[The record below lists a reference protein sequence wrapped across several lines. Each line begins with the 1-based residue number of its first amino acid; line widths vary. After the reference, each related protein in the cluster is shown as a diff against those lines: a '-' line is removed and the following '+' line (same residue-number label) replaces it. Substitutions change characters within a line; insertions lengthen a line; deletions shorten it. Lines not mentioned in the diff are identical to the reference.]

1 MKKRSALT
9 LAGAVVA
16 AFAAGVLALTVN
28 TGLLKSSEA
37 STGPGKL
44 ERKPIVRTIK
54 VHRQA
59 EPKGGPVQTV
69 VLPSSSQ
76 SSAGAGSY
84 EDDDAYEHEDE
95 HEDESHEFGEE
106 DDD

>member
-16 AFAAGVLALTVN
+16 AFAAGALALTVN
-28 TGLLKSSEA
+28 TGLLRSSEA

-44 ERKPIVRTIK
+44 DRKPIVRTVK
-54 VHRQA
+54 VHRRA
-59 EPKGGPVQTV
+59 EAKGGPVQTV
-69 VLPSSSQ
+69 VVPSSSQ
-76 SSAGAGSY
+76 GSSSSGFY
-84 EDDDAYEHEDE
+84 EDDEAYE
-95 HEDESHEFGEE
+95 HEDESHEFGEA